1 MMNVCLV
8 ANTSFFTNQ
17 EKLGN
22 LPVMEIIADQPLLTM
37 LSGVISPSSAS
48 PSATIGIP
56 LANTSNRPT
65 LQEDAMCVCV
75 LGKGNEKEKLI
86 SG

>member
-17 EKLGN
+17 EKLGK
-22 LPVMEIIADQPLLTM
+22 LHVRDIIAGQPLLTM
-37 LSGVISPSSAS
+37 LSAVISPSSAS

-65 LQEDAMCVCV
+65 LQQD
-75 LGKGNEKEKLI
+75 GKEARKK
-86 SG
+86 S